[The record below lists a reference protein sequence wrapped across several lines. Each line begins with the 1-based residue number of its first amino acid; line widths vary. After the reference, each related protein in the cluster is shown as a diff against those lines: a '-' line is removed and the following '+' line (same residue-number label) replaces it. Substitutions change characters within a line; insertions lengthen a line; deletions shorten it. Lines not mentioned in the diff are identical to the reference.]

1 MYEENRVKSDDFN
14 EAEEKEVKERIEKRK
29 QKGREV
35 AQNNQLLKKNEKNR
49 GQSKKGKRNV

>member
-1 MYEENRVKSDDFN
+1 MYEENPVKSDDFN
-14 EAEEKEVKERIEKRK
+14 KAEEKEVKERIEKRK

-49 GQSKKGKRNV
+49 GQSKKGKKNV